1 MTQKSIWQCP
11 VVILAIIALAST
23 SLGSGSRDEKKS
35 LVIDFMT
42 VDELKTK
49 VNTNE
54 PILIIDVRN
63 QESYANSDTRIKGAI
78 HVNVRK
84 LKYRLGF
91 APFKNVPKDR
101 EVVTYCA
108 CPSDE
113 SSIHAAQVL
122 LESGFKRVRALKG
135 GWHEWR
141 KASGPVEPRRR
152 G

>member
-1 MTQKSIWQCP
+1 MVQKSIGRCA
-11 VVILAIIALAST
+11 VIVFAIFASVPA
-23 SLGSGSRDEKKS
+23 SFGAGVNDEKKS
-35 LVIDFMT
+35 PIDLIT

-49 VNTNE
+49 VNANE

-63 QESYANSDTRIKGAI
+63 QESYANSDSRIKGAI
-78 HVNVRK
+78 HVNARK

-91 APFKNVPKDR
+91 APFKDVPKDR

-141 KASGPVEPRRR
+141 KASGPVERRPR